1 MGGGGRRGGRVRFLA
16 RMAAASAG
24 EGRGRRGIG
33 GTIQDRGAD
42 DHPLSPQGSISASET
57 GVTPEALRAALLA
70 WYDQGAR
77 DLAWRVGP
85 AEHRAGVRADPY
97 RVWLS
102 EVMLQQTTVPHA
114 TPYFLK
120 FTARWPTVADLAA
133 APDEDVMAAWAG
145 LGYYARARNLLA
157 CARAVAND
165 HGGVFPDTE
174 EGLRALPGLGPYT
187 AAAVAAIAF
196 DRPANVVDGNVERV
210 MARLHAVE
218 TPLPDAKPELKAL
231 AAALVRDGRPG
242 DWAQALMDLGAT
254 VCRPKS
260 PLCDRCPLTAACAG
274 LATGAPETYPRKT
287 AKAERPH
294 RHGVAYVLTRG
305 AEVALVRRPPK
316 GLLGGMLAL
325 PTSDWRATRFTEAE
339 ARAAAPAPADWRHV
353 GEVEH
358 GFTHFTLTLT
368 LLRAEADAADDVI
381 WSPRRDLDGL
391 PSVFLKAARA
401 GLSNLL

>member
-1 MGGGGRRGGRVRFLA
+1 V
-16 RMAAASAG
+16 
-24 EGRGRRGIG
+24 
-33 GTIQDRGAD
+33 D
-42 DHPLSPQGSISASET
+42 PET
-57 GVTPEALRAALLA
+57 LRAQLLA
-70 WYDQGAR
+70 WYDAAAR
-77 DLAWRVGP
+77 DLPWRVRP
-85 AEHRAGVRADPY
+85 AERAQGRRPDPY

-120 FTARWPTVADLAA
+120 FTARWPTVGALAA
-133 APDEDVMAAWAG
+133 EADGEVMAAWAG

-157 CARAVAND
+157 CARAVAKD

-174 EGLRALPGLGPYT
+174 EGLRSLPGLGPYT

-210 MARLHAVE
+210 MARLFAVAA
-218 TPLPDAKPELKAL
+218 PLPDAKAQLKGL
-231 AAALVRDGRPG
+231 AAGLVRDARPG
-242 DWAQALMDLGAT
+242 DWAQALMDLGA
-254 VCRPKS
+254 VICRPKP
-260 PLCDRCPLTAACAG
+260 PLCDRCPLADHCAAFAKG
-274 LATGAPETYPRKT
+274 DPETYPRRT
-287 AKAERPH
+287 ARAERPH
-294 RHGVAYVLTRG
+294 RYGVAYVLTRG
-305 AEVALVRRPPK
+305 SEVALVRRPPS

-325 PTSDWRATRFTEAE
+325 PTSDWRADRWSEAE
-339 ARAAAPAPADWRHV
+339 ALAAAPAEAPWRGV

-358 GFTHFTLTLT
+358 GFTHFTLTLQ
-368 LLRAEADAADDVI
+368 LMRAEADAAAGVI

>member
-1 MGGGGRRGGRVRFLA
+1 
-16 RMAAASAG
+16 
-24 EGRGRRGIG
+24 
-33 GTIQDRGAD
+33 
-42 DHPLSPQGSISASET
+42 
-57 GVTPEALRAALLA
+57 VTPEALRSSLLA
-70 WYDQGAR
+70 WYDANAR
-77 DLAWRVGP
+77 DLPWRVGP
-85 AEHRAGVRADPY
+85 ADHRDGARADPY

-120 FTARWPTVADLAA
+120 FTSRWPTVSDLAA
-133 APDEDVMAAWAG
+133 EEDGEVMAAWAG

-157 CARAVAND
+157 CARAVAGD

-174 EGLRALPGLGPYT
+174 AGLRGLPGLGPYT

-196 DRPANVVDGNVERV
+196 DRPTNVVDGNVERV
-210 MARLHAVE
+210 MARLFAVE

-231 AAALVRDGRPG
+231 AAALVRDDRPG

-260 PLCDRCPLTAACAG
+260 PLCDRCPVATSCAG
-274 LATGAPETYPRKT
+274 LATGAPETFPRKT

-305 AEVALVRRPPK
+305 DQVALVRRPPK

-325 PTSDWRATRFTEAE
+325 PTSDWRTAPFSAAE
-339 ARAAAPAPADWRHV
+339 AGAAAPAPADWRAV

-368 LLRAEADAADDVI
+368 LLRAEGDAEGVI
-381 WSPRRDLDGL
+381 WSPRRDLDAL

-401 GLSNLL
+401 GLATAVVSRR

>member
-1 MGGGGRRGGRVRFLA
+1 
-16 RMAAASAG
+16 MAPD
-24 EGRGRRGIG
+24 
-33 GTIQDRGAD
+33 T
-42 DHPLSPQGSISASET
+42 
-57 GVTPEALRAALLA
+57 LRAQLLA
-70 WYDQGAR
+70 WYDAGAR

-85 AEHRAGVRADPY
+85 ADHAAGVRADPY

-133 APDEDVMAAWAG
+133 EADGEVMAAWAG

-157 CARAVAND
+157 CARAVASQ

-174 EGLRALPGLGPYT
+174 EALRALPGLGAYT
-187 AAAVAAIAF
+187 AAAVGAIAF
-196 DRPANVVDGNVERV
+196 DRPTNVVDGNVERV
-210 MARLHAVE
+210 MARLFAVE
-218 TPLPDAKPELKAL
+218 APLPEAKPELKRL
-231 AAALVRDGRPG
+231 AAALVRNERPG

-254 VCRPKS
+254 ICRPKS
-260 PLCDRCPLTAACAG
+260 PLCDRCPIAAHCAG
-274 LATGAPETYPRKT
+274 LSTGAPETYPRKT

-305 AEVALVRRPPK
+305 DQIALVRRPPK

-325 PTSDWRATRFTEAE
+325 PTSDWRAARWSDPEAIN
-339 ARAAAPAPADWRHV
+339 AAPAEADWHGV

-358 GFTHFTLTLT
+358 GFTHVTLTLR
-368 LLRAEADAADDVI
+368 LLRAEGDAEGVI
-381 WSPRRDLDGL
+381 WSPRRDLDAL

-401 GLSNLL
+401 GLTNLL

>member
-1 MGGGGRRGGRVRFLA
+1 MNA
-16 RMAAASAG
+16 
-24 EGRGRRGIG
+24 
-33 GTIQDRGAD
+33 Q
-42 DHPLSPQGSISASET
+42 
-57 GVTPEALRAALLA
+57 ALRAQLLA
-70 WYDQGAR
+70 WYDANAR
-77 DLAWRVGP
+77 DLPWRVGP
-85 AEHRAGVRADPY
+85 KAHAVGVRADPY

-120 FTARWPTVADLAA
+120 FTARWPTVADLAGEA
-133 APDEDVMAAWAG
+133 DGEVMAAWAG

-157 CARAVAND
+157 CARAVAAE
-165 HGGVFPDTE
+165 HGGVFPDAE
-174 EGLRALPGLGPYT
+174 AGLRALPGLGPYT

-196 DRPANVVDGNVERV
+196 DEPTNVVDGNVERV
-210 MARLHAVE
+210 MARLFAVE
-218 TPLPDAKPELKAL
+218 TPLPDAKPELKRL
-231 AAALVRDGRPG
+231 AARLIGDDRPG

-254 VCRPKS
+254 ICRPKA
-260 PLCDRCPLTAACAG
+260 PLCDRCPVAEHCAA
-274 LATGAPETYPRKT
+274 LKSGAPETYPRRT

-305 AEVALVRRPPK
+305 DEVALVRRPPR

-325 PTSDWRATRFTEAE
+325 PTSDWRTARWSDAE
-339 ARAAAPAPADWRHV
+339 ARAGAPAQAAWRGV

-368 LLRAEADAADDVI
+368 LLRAEGEADGVI
-381 WSPRRDLDGL
+381 WTPRRDLDAL

-401 GLSNLL
+401 GFANLL